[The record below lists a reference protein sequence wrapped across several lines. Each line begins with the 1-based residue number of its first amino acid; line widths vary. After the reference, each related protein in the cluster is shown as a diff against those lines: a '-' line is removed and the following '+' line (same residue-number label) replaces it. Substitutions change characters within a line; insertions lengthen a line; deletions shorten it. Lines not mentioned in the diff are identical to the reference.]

1 MKNRI
6 QEDLGQMAQL
16 LGQLAADTRQNLQ
29 GVGQTIGDRF
39 NLVSQEDFEI
49 QQAITSKLRIHLDSL
64 EQRIETLEAAQQPDA
79 TAD

>member
-16 LGQLAADTRQNLQ
+16 LGQLASDTRQNLQ

-39 NLVSQEDFEI
+39 NLVSQEDFEV
-49 QQAITSKLRIHLDSL
+49 QQAITSKLRTQLDLL
-64 EQRIETLEAAQQPDA
+64 EQRIEKLEAAQSDSSA
-79 TAD
+79 AD

>member
-16 LGQLAADTRQNLQ
+16 LGQLASDTRQNLQ

-39 NLVSQEDFEI
+39 NLVSQEDFEV
-49 QQAITSKLRIHLDSL
+49 QQAITSKLRIQLDLL
-64 EQRIETLEAAQQPDA
+64 EQRIEKLEAAQPDPA
-79 TAD
+79 PTD

>member
-16 LGQLAADTRQNLQ
+16 LGQLASDTRQNLQ

-39 NLVSQEDFEI
+39 NLVSQEDFEV
-49 QQAITSKLRIHLDSL
+49 QQAITSKLRTQLDLL
-64 EQRIETLEAAQQPDA
+64 EQRIEKLEAAQSDSSP
-79 TAD
+79 AD